1 MSVNVL
7 EKYQVEYTGCS
18 LKSED
23 VARINDETINTWC
36 SESSSSVI
44 YEFDKSELEELLENK
59 KVDKKMKKQISEL
72 LRLGDKDN
80 EFVRVIL
87 FGKTAKVVHFKTG
100 LLIGIRCFDTDEQ
113 IKTGQNELLKLLI
126 GLNLPFQ
133 MKMN

>member
-7 EKYQVEYTGCS
+7 KKYQVEYTGCS

-36 SESSSSVI
+36 GEGSSSVV

-80 EFVRVIL
+80 EFVRVEI
-87 FGKTAKVVHFKTG
+87 F
-100 LLIGIRCFDTDEQ
+100 
-113 IKTGQNELLKLLI
+113 
-126 GLNLPFQ
+126 
-133 MKMN
+133 